1 MQICKYSCITI
12 GGRVEVE
19 AHNAAVEN
27 KVVTWS
33 IIDRV
38 VIRIHGD
45 ILARQRTCIGVLELP
60 GRAKMD
66 PQEVG
71 GVLKASETVLQISDP
86 EQRSACAH

>member
-1 MQICKYSCITI
+1 MTI
-12 GGRVEVE
+12 GGRVAVG

-27 KVVTWS
+27 KVVTSS

-45 ILARQRTCIGVLELP
+45 ILARQRTCIGVLKLP

-71 GVLKASETVLQISDP
+71 GVLGLEASETVLQISDP